1 MKNFEKYE
9 DEVREYNG
17 DNFCED
23 FVLPHILKKDNCAGI
38 YCSVCAKRQLMWF
51 LEEYEEPETDW
62 SKVEVDTPILVRDSE
77 DEDWKRRYFAE
88 VKWGTVYAWKDGCT
102 SWTENYMASWKYAK
116 LAEDAKEDKEPE
128 VDWNEVKIDTPIWV
142 KQREDSEWYNEEWE
156 RRYFAKFEDGV
167 VYAWDDGQTSW
178 TAHNT
183 MTSWN
188 YAKLAETEEPKIDW
202 NEVKIDTPIMVRDSE
217 NGDWFKRY
225 FAEYKNGKIY
235 TWDNG
240 HTSWETSRMIE
251 WKYAKLVED
260 EE

>member
-23 FVLPHILKKDNCAGI
+23 FVLPRILKKDNCAGI
-38 YCSVCAKRQLMWF
+38 YCSACAKRQLMWF
-51 LEEYEEPETDW
+51 LEEYEEPEIDW
-62 SKVEVDTPILVRDSE
+62 SKVEVDTPIMVKNSE
-77 DEDWKRRYFAE
+77 YEEWLKRHFA
-88 VKWGTVYAWKDGCT
+88 KYGNGKVYAWQLGCT
-102 SWTENYMASWKYAK
+102 SWTENIMTDWDYAK
-116 LAEDAKEDKEPE
+116 LAEDAKEDKEAE
-128 VDWNEVKIDTPIWV
+128 TDWSKIKVNTPIFV
-142 KQREDSEWYNEEWE
+142 KDHEDGEWLK
-156 RRYFAKFEDGV
+156 RYFAKYEDGY
-167 VYAWDDGQTSW
+167 VYAWGNGCS
-178 TAHNT
+178 
-183 MTSWN
+183 SWN
-188 YAKLAETEEPKIDW
+188 ADNMYAWNYTKLAESEEPKVDW

>member
-9 DEVREYNG
+9 DEIRKFKDG
-17 DNFCED
+17 NFCEE
-23 FVLPHILKKDNCAGI
+23 FVIPHILKSDSCA
-38 YCSVCAKRQLMWF
+38 YLFCSDCARRQMLWF
-51 LEEYEEPETDW
+51 VEEYEEPEVDW
-62 SKVEVDTPILVRDSE
+62 SQVEVDTPILVRDSE
-77 DEDWKRRYFAE
+77 NTEWLKKYFAKYE
-88 VKWGTVYAWKDGCT
+88 NGQVYVWNLGRT
-102 SWTENYMASWKYAK
+102 SWTAPNDKSVSAWPYAK
-116 LAEDAKEDKEPE
+116 LAESEESE
-128 VDWNEVKIDTPIWV
+128 V
-142 KQREDSEWYNEEWE
+142 
-156 RRYFAKFEDGV
+156 
-167 VYAWDDGQTSW
+167 
-178 TAHNT
+178 
-183 MTSWN
+183 
-188 YAKLAETEEPKIDW
+188 DW

>member
-9 DEVREYNG
+9 DEVRKFKDG
-17 DNFCED
+17 NFCEE
-23 FVLPHILKKDNCAGI
+23 FVIPHILKSNNCA
-38 YCSVCAKRQLMWF
+38 YLSCSDCGRRQMLWF
-51 LEEYEEPETDW
+51 VEECEESETDW
-62 SKVEVDTPILVRDSE
+62 NQIEVDTPILVRDSE
-77 DEDWKRRYFAE
+77 DKMWRKRHFA
-88 VKWGTVYAWKDGCT
+88 KYKNGNVYAWSDGLT
-102 SWTENYMASWKYAK
+102 SWTAYDMMVWKCAK
-116 LAEDAKEDKEPE
+116 LAEDEGECEEPK
-128 VDWNEVKIDTPIWV
+128 VDWNEVKIDTPILV
-142 KQREDSEWYNEEWE
+142 RDSENTEWLKK
-156 RRYFAKFEDGV
+156 YFAKYENGH
-167 VYAWDDGQTSW
+167 VYVWNLGRTSW
-178 TAHNT
+178 TASNDK
-183 MTSWN
+183 SVSAWQ
-188 YAKLAETEEPKIDW
+188 YAKLAENEESEVDW

>member
-9 DEVREYNG
+9 DEVRKFKDG
-17 DNFCED
+17 NFCEE
-23 FVLPHILKKDNCAGI
+23 FVIPHILKSNNCA
-38 YCSVCAKRQLMWF
+38 YLSCSDCGRRQMLWF
-51 LEEYEEPETDW
+51 VEEYEEPEVDW
-62 SKVEVDTPILVRDSE
+62 SQVEVDTPILVRDSE
-77 DEDWKRRYFAE
+77 DEDWERRYFAE
-88 VKWGTVYAWKDGCT
+88 VKWGTVYAWKDGRT

-116 LAEDAKEDKEPE
+116 LAEDAKEDKDSE
-128 VDWNEVKIDTPIWV
+128 VDWNEVKID
-142 KQREDSEWYNEEWE
+142 
-156 RRYFAKFEDGV
+156 
-167 VYAWDDGQTSW
+167 
-178 TAHNT
+178 
-183 MTSWN
+183 M
-188 YAKLAETEEPKIDW
+188 
-202 NEVKIDTPIMVRDSE
+202 PIMVRDSE